1 MASSRPETPQ
11 SRAALQPESPPHSK
25 PAADASEASDVVAK
39 GQAPEEAS
47 KTTKALVL
55 ASVFLFMFLVAL
67 DRTIIATVRKPKFPT
82 PYSSCCQCWESKH

>member
-25 PAADASEASDVVAK
+25 PAADASEASDVAAK

-47 KTTKALVL
+47 KTTKTLVL

-67 DRTIIATVRKPKFPT
+67 DRTIIATVRKPDSLP
-82 PYSSCCQCWESKH
+82 PIRPSVLGE